1 VKIRVAAGA
10 LLVMLMAP
18 VVASSDEPSL
28 PLLLQPQPIIFVN
41 KPLLR
46 AASPAAA
53 SPAAASPA
61 AASERNAVGSRE
73 AATPAEPVVVSIDCD
88 GGGCAV
94 SSGLQVQVIAA
105 SRPR

>member
-1 VKIRVAAGA
+1 MKIRVAAGA

-28 PLLLQPQPIIFVN
+28 PLLLQSQPVNFASKPPVKSDAGKRPVTAAKLPSTAAGPQPTA
-41 KPLLR
+41 K
-46 AASPAAA
+46 
-53 SPAAASPA
+53 
-61 AASERNAVGSRE
+61 
-73 AATPAEPVVVSIDCD
+73 PAEPMVVSIDCD

-105 SRPR
+105 ARAR